1 MKMAIC
7 ILAVAAISFGSVNS
21 FAAVPAQTQ
30 QDTTKMKKKSAKKAA
45 KKKKMMKDSS
55 TMKKDTMKM

>member
-1 MKMAIC
+1 MKKAIC

-30 QDTTKMKKKSAKKAA
+30 QDTTKKQS
-45 KKKKMMKDSS
+45 KKKKMAKKKTAKDS
-55 TMKKDTMKM
+55 TMKKDSVKM